1 MHGTGSANYHPLI
14 SELFQAY
21 KNVDPPTEKQ
31 KAITPKLLRYMY
43 TSAGGGNT
51 STHMLVTFVTAELAI
66 MGFFWAMRSCEN
78 TTPPVPGRTRIIRLR
93 GIIFR
98 TADSKIIAHT
108 SNKLHLA
115 ARVTITFEDQK
126 NKKKMDSRTHQQTGD
141 AILCPSKILASLVKR
156 IYKAVPGATGDTPIN
171 TVHIDGK
178 TYGVSQE
185 FLRIQLRLAC
195 ELGGGKDVFGF
206 DATEIGTRSLRS
218 GAAMALFLMD
228 HHPHKIMILGR
239 WLSEAFLDY
248 IRPQVLEWTNNM
260 STDMIRF
267 NTFID
272 VSGRLERNSSVN
284 WKPTPTIFSGS
295 GSILVPQLHLHH

>member
-1 MHGTGSANYHPLI
+1 
-14 SELFQAY
+14 
-21 KNVDPPTEKQ
+21 
-31 KAITPKLLRYMY
+31 MY
-43 TSAGGGNT
+43 TAAGGGNLLT
-51 STHMLVTFVTAELAI
+51 NDLVTFVTAELAI

-78 TTPPVPGRTRIIRLR
+78 TTPPLPGRTKLIRLW

-98 TADSKIIAHT
+98 TDEGKIIPHT
-108 SNKLHLA
+108 SKRLHLA
-115 ARVTITFEDQK
+115 ARITITFEDQK
-126 NKKKMDSRTHQQTGD
+126 NKKKMDSRTQQRTGD
-141 AILCPSKILASLVKR
+141 PLLCPALIVASLVQR
-156 IYKAVPGATGDTPIN
+156 IYQNVPNANENTPIN
-171 TVHIDGK
+171 TVHVAGK
-178 TYGVSQE
+178 TYGITQE

-195 ELGGGKDVFGF
+195 ELGGGTDAFGF
-206 DATEIGTRSLRS
+206 EAPEIGTRSIRS

-272 VSGRLERNSSVN
+272 VAGRLERNSSTN